1 MKSVLTHYLL
11 MAALS
16 LLISPNLGTSAPK
29 TSKWDKQLEK
39 ILQAYRKGQYSKKKS
54 WVFLN
59 QLSRNSRFLSTQSR
73 SRLKAAQAQLLYN
86 DKYPILASLYASESI
101 LISAKP
107 LEKENSTT
115 WKVLRKASKEIPI
128 DFVVDRLALKFI
140 GINKVPKYFRND
152 WNYMIGTALL
162 NQGKN
167 DQAAAYFSR
176 LNLKNRYF
184 LSSQYQLAMIE
195 FEKNNFKQSEVYL
208 RTILDKSSQKVSP
221 LPRKRRKELVNYA
234 RIALAR
240 IFYEQGKFLESAYH
254 YRRVKK
260 NSTLFY
266 DALFEQSWALFMAG
280 KPRYALGTL
289 HSATSPYFKD
299 MYNPE
304 AKVLE
309 STAFF
314 WLCRYDDARNSLAD
328 FAAKHSETVGGL
340 QDFLDRQRL
349 TPERSY
355 QLFEDLISKVS
366 GTSLGISRELLE
378 TAAQQDS
385 MLLAREQYASVID
398 ELKRLKKRGLYKS
411 KKGRKVLEERL
422 LALATKLQNEIGR
435 VFLLELQ
442 AMNESFNIMYNQA
455 QFLYIELLMGQKE
468 QLLGRDLHNQGKTI
482 KNIKQLK
489 SWGQKTQ
496 TWTDLKEEYWWD
508 EIGFQVLDV
517 EPLCNEQEG

>member
-1 MKSVLTHYLL
+1 
-11 MAALS
+11 
-16 LLISPNLGTSAPK
+16 
-29 TSKWDKQLEK
+29 
-39 ILQAYRKGQYSKKKS
+39 
-54 WVFLN
+54 
-59 QLSRNSRFLSTQSR
+59 
-73 SRLKAAQAQLLYN
+73 
-86 DKYPILASLYASESI
+86 
-101 LISAKP
+101 
-107 LEKENSTT
+107 
-115 WKVLRKASKEIPI
+115 
-128 DFVVDRLALKFI
+128 
-140 GINKVPKYFRND
+140 
-152 WNYMIGTALL
+152 
-162 NQGKN
+162 
-167 DQAAAYFSR
+167 
-176 LNLKNRYF
+176 
-184 LSSQYQLAMIE
+184 
-195 FEKNNFKQSEVYL
+195 
-208 RTILDKSSQKVSP
+208 
-221 LPRKRRKELVNYA
+221 
-234 RIALAR
+234 
-240 IFYEQGKFLESAYH
+240 
-254 YRRVKK
+254 
-260 NSTLFY
+260 
-266 DALFEQSWALFMAG
+266 
-280 KPRYALGTL
+280 
-289 HSATSPYFKD
+289 